1 MGTKSVPEIVESAIA
16 AFLTAQTG
24 LSGVNVYKGIAN
36 ANTTLP
42 LIVVSCGSVAPAPDI
57 PGDFGNYECSVS
69 IQLFTSADASNALTN
84 HRDRSAV
91 IQGAMQ
97 QELGVLKTAFTTQ
110 GDATCYDADYQSQDS
125 GQGDRALE
133 TTINY
138 KVTIV
143 LPA

>member
-1 MGTKSVPEIVESAIA
+1 MGTKSVPEIVESAVA
-16 AFLTAQTG
+16 AFLAAQTG

-42 LIVVSCGSVAPAPDI
+42 LVVVSCGSVAPAPDI
-57 PGDFGNYECSVS
+57 PGDLGNYECSVG
-69 IQLFTSADASNALTN
+69 IQLFTSADAANALTN

-91 IQGAMQ
+91 IQGAIQ
-97 QELGVLKTAFTTQ
+97 QELSTLKSTFTSQ
-110 GDATCYDADYQSQDS
+110 GDGTLYDAEYQSQDS

-133 TTINY
+133 TTLTY
-138 KVTIV
+138 KMTMV